1 MLMNPN
7 LSLKLPLFQ
16 MFAQS
21 SSLEHSII
29 AAKNGSFLDLW
40 RCFFSSWLRH
50 FLAAAG
56 GGGRRRRGPEGS
68 VFFGIPGVF
77 SQEKGILIKFRWV
90 MGLGGGEGWL
100 RRNGD
105 DSREES
111 EEFER
116 DDDDNDNDRVR
127 REVGR
132 SFWVEEGVWL
142 LIERV

>member
-1 MLMNPN
+1 ML
-7 LSLKLPLFQ
+7 
-16 MFAQS
+16 AQS

-50 FLAAAG
+50 FLAEAG

-90 MGLGGGEGWL
+90 MGLGGGERWL

-105 DSREES
+105 DSREEES
-111 EEFER
+111 EEFEH
-116 DDDDNDNDRVR
+116 DDNDNDRVR

-132 SFWVEEGVWL
+132 SFGVEEGVWL